1 MRRLTTKVI
10 IAVVALIALITFLSG
25 FIIDLQWFNEVGY
38 VGVFLTS
45 LKAKLIIF
53 VPAFIIVLLLV
64 NTYARYLRNT
74 YLRINEMIQEKS
86 RTALQNKMIIAVSSL
101 LAFVTASFFTGTFW
115 YKILEFYNATSF
127 NVADPIF
134 SLDVGFYI
142 FKLPLIQALIGVLTM
157 IVVVLIVV
165 TLFFYGTFRIRDGFS
180 GFDGFNGLRGLIMNQ
195 DSPAVRFI
203 AKQLA
208 ILGSIFLLLL
218 SGIFYL
224 RALNL
229 VYSPRGI
236 AFGAGYTDIHVA
248 LPAYKITAIL
258 CAVSAII
265 VAYAIIKKKVRWVV
279 GVSIFIAVI
288 IAAQSIVAGLV
299 QRFIVTPNARDKEVP
314 YIAYNIENTR
324 RAFGIE
330 NIVEKSFPVD
340 NKLTPKDIKDN
351 QDTVENIRINEFA
364 QANEVYN
371 QIQAIRNYYRF
382 NDIDIDRY
390 IIDGQLRQ
398 VFIAPRELDNSNR
411 EAKFQTWQNKHIFYT
426 HGYGVAASY
435 TNTVGS
441 SGLPEYI
448 LKDIPTTGIFNI
460 ERPEIYFGEINND
473 YVIVGAKSNEIDYPY
488 ENENK
493 ENRYQGTAGIKLNLL
508 NRLLLTINYGSMNFL
523 LSTDITS
530 ESKILMNRG
539 VMERVTKIAPFINYD
554 SDPYLVISDGKL
566 YWIIDGF
573 TVSNK
578 YPFSQPYGG
587 INYIRNSVKVVVDA
601 YNGNVDFYL
610 ADTTDALAS
619 TIGKIYKGLFK
630 DIKAMPEDIKNHLR
644 YSEDV
649 FMVQST
655 VFEKYHMNNPAVFY
669 NSEDLWSVAKKKG
682 TGDKDENVE
691 AVYQV
696 MRLPGE
702 KSEEFVLTIPFTV
715 AKKENMVSWLAVRM
729 EGATPKLSLIKFPPE
744 KAIYGPQQINS
755 KISTDTAIS
764 REINMWGQ
772 QGSMVILGETNIIP
786 IKNSLLYVKPLYLR
800 SQSAKSLPELK
811 RVIVVFG
818 DRIVMED
825 NIQNALAKLFNVPVG
840 TDEPKDPEE
849 QTPGPGA
856 PTTAENGSD
865 LVKRATNLFNQAQSA
880 QKAGDWAA
888 YGQYLKELESVLSK
902 LEDVVK

>member
-1 MRRLTTKVI
+1 MRNLMSKGIILVI
-10 IAVVALIALITFLSG
+10 VIVALMTFLAG

-38 VGVFLTS
+38 VNIFLTS

-53 VPAFIIVLLLV
+53 IPTFIIMLALV
-64 NTYARYLRNT
+64 SLYGRYLRNS
-74 YLRINEMIQEKS
+74 YMRINNVVQEKG
-86 RTALQNKMIIAVSSL
+86 RVALQNKMIFAASSL
-101 LAFVTASFFTGTFW
+101 ASLITASLFTGTFW
-115 YKILEFYNATSF
+115 YRILEFYNATDF
-127 NVADPIF
+127 NVKDPIF
-134 SLDVGFYI
+134 NLDVGFYI
-142 FKLPLIQALIGVLTM
+142 FKLPLIQALVGVLTM
-157 IVVVLIVV
+157 IVVMLIVV
-165 TLFFYGTFRIRDGFS
+165 TLVFYSTFKIRDGIS
-180 GFDGFNGLRGLIMNQ
+180 GLRGLRGLIESQ
-195 DSPAVRFI
+195 ESPEVRFI

-208 ILGSIFLLLL
+208 ILGTIFLLLL

-248 LPAYKITAIL
+248 LPAYKITAVL
-258 CAVSAII
+258 CI
-265 VAYAIIKKKVRWVV
+265 VASIIIAYSIFRKKVKWII
-279 GVSIFIAVI
+279 GVSIFIVVVI
-288 IAAQSIVAGLV
+288 VAQGIVAGLV

-314 YIAYNIENTR
+314 YITYNIENTR
-324 RAFGIE
+324 RAFGID
-330 NIVEKSFPVD
+330 NIVEKSFPID
-340 NKLTPKDIKDN
+340 NKLTQKDITENK
-351 QDTVENIRINEFA
+351 DTVDNIRINEFS

-390 IIDGQLRQ
+390 TIDGKLRQ
-398 VFIAPRELDNSNR
+398 VFIAARELDNSNR

-435 TNTVGS
+435 TNVVGS
-441 SGLPEYI
+441 SGLPEFI
-448 LKDIPTTGIFNI
+448 LKDFPTTGIMDI

-493 ENRYQGTAGIKLNLL
+493 ETRYQGTAGIKLNLL

-530 ESKILMNRG
+530 ESKILLNRG

-554 SDPYLVISDGKL
+554 SDPYLVISNGKL
-566 YWIIDGF
+566 YWIIDGY

-601 YNGNVDFYL
+601 YNGKVDFYL
-610 ADTTDALAS
+610 ADNSDSIAN

-630 DIKAMPEDIKNHLR
+630 NINEIPEDIKSHLR

-655 VFEKYHMNNPAVFY
+655 VFEKYHMNNPSVFY
-669 NSEDLWSVAKKKG
+669 NSEDLWSIAKYKG
-682 TGDKDENVE
+682 NNEKDDNIEP
-691 AVYQV
+691 VYQV

-702 KSEEFVLTIPFTV
+702 TSEEFVLTIPFTV

-729 EGATPKLSLIKFPPE
+729 EGSSPKLSLIKFPAE

-786 IKNSLLYVKPLYLR
+786 IRNSLLYVKPLYLR

-818 DRIVMED
+818 DKIVMED
-825 NIQNALAKLFNVPVG
+825 NIQNALARLFNVGVETPRV
-840 TDEPKDPEE
+840 PEE
-849 QTPGPGA
+849 QTQTPGDGI
-856 PTTAENGSD
+856 PTTEENGSD
-865 LVKRATNLFNQAQSA
+865 LVKHASELFNKAQSA
-880 QKAGDWAA
+880 QKAGDWAS
-888 YGQYLKELESVLSK
+888 YGNYLKELEETLNK
-902 LEDVVK
+902 LQQIVK